1 MTDLASQ
8 KSSQQDAVWNH
19 DEVALLLIDYQE
31 EMFANIRS
39 EVGPE
44 LVDLN
49 TRFLIRV
56 ATGVDIPVVLSTVGV
71 RMGVNGPTKA
81 SIAAELPDAGII
93 DRSTMNAWEDDA
105 FRAAVTATGRRRL
118 IFGALYTEI
127 CLAYPVVEAIAEGF
141 EVMFV
146 ADAVGGQSQVA
157 HAVALDRLVQAGAV
171 PNTVLAL
178 STELFRDWKTIE
190 AEKLRPI
197 IVWYLGELTKMGLR

>member
-1 MTDLASQ
+1 MSNLPSQ
-8 KSSQQDAVWNH
+8 GPSPQGAVWNH

-49 TRFLIRV
+49 TRYLIRV
-56 ATGVDIPVVLSTVGV
+56 AKAVGIPVILSTVGV
-71 RMGVNGPTKA
+71 QMGVNEPTRA
-81 SIAAELPDAGII
+81 SIAAELPDAEII
-93 DRSTMNAWEDDA
+93 DRSTMNAWEDET

-127 CLAYPVVEAIAEGF
+127 CLAYPVVEALKEGF
-141 EVMFV
+141 ETMFV

-157 HAVALDRLVQAGAV
+157 HAVALDRLVQAGAI

-178 STELFRDWKTIE
+178 STEIFRDWKTAE
-190 AEKLRPI
+190 AQKLRPI
-197 IVWYLGELTKMGLR
+197 IMWYLGELTKMGLR